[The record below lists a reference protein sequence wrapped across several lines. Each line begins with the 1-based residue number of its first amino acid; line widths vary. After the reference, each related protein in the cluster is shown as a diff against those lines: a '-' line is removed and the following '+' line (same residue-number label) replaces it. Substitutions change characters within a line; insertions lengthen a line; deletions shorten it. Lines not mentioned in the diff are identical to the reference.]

1 MSKNTVKPALR
12 RKRGKKVVENPEYV
26 SFARR
31 ILRAYAR
38 RIASGDIEALPE
50 LALLPSDVDQAT
62 RTAVRGLREF
72 GYSWSDIAARLG
84 VSRQAAQ
91 MRYGTR
97 SERSAL
103 DRRLLNAGLA
113 VSVATLVAVFADH
126 FPGQPRPDTCP
137 GCGYAYPE
145 GPADAGC
152 PSLTVARQ
160 VLYRRRTEDPHSL
173 RRLTRDQLADLF
185 DRDTYRVTPTGLV
198 PRPSGQ
204 PRPRARWEPAGV
216 LVPLLPNGARAGS
229 KPGTV
234 VYPLPN
240 HNEPSPGAATGTT
253 NGGDAG

>member
-1 MSKNTVKPALR
+1 MSKNTVKPALP
-12 RKRGKKVVENPEYV
+12 RKRGKRVVENPEYV

-31 ILRAYAR
+31 ILNAYAR
-38 RIASGDIEALPE
+38 RVASGDIEALPA
-50 LALLPSDVDQAT
+50 LALLPSDVDRVT

-72 GYSWSDIAARLG
+72 GYSWSEIALRLG

-103 DRRLLNAGLA
+103 DRRLLNAGLG

-126 FPGQPRPDTCP
+126 FPGCPRPDTCP

-145 GPADAGC
+145 SSSNADC

-160 VLYRRRTEDPHSL
+160 VLYRRRSEDPHAL
-173 RRLTRDQLADLF
+173 QRLTADQYADLC

-204 PRPRARWEPAGV
+204 PRPRTSWEPAGV
-216 LVPLLPNGARAGS
+216 LVPLLPNGKAARHG
-229 KPGTV
+229 
-234 VYPLPN
+234 
-240 HNEPSPGAATGTT
+240 
-253 NGGDAG
+253 